1 MPAANHKRLSAC
13 QIESDKKQK
22 SSILTQITENQI
34 DGFFYGGQIFE
45 RE

>member
-22 SSILTQITENQI
+22 SSILIQMTENQI
-34 DGFFYGGQIFE
+34 DGFFMGVFIFV